1 MRLAQTIRSSVSI
14 RPCVSQAARRGVPLI
29 ILDVDASD
37 AAALYAHK
45 LVLVRPDRHLAW
57 RGDED
62 PADPMALIDLVRGAH
77 AMTVRNAA

>member
-1 MRLAQTIRSSVSI
+1 
-14 RPCVSQAARRGVPLI
+14 VSQAARRGVPLI